1 MLQILGLGAGGLK
14 LLTLEAYQV
23 LKKADKVYLR
33 TKEHPAVADLEEE
46 GIVFES
52 FDYLYE
58 RCENF
63 DEVYKAIA
71 KKIINLVNSGENIV
85 YGVPGH
91 PLVAEDTVQKIT
103 SYLED
108 SDYQIIAGPS
118 FIDAIFT
125 TLGIDPITGIK
136 IIDGLNFT
144 VRDLEPSIATIISQV
159 YNQMIASEVKLTLME
174 IYPDDFI
181 VTVIRGA
188 GLAEEKIEEVPLYQL
203 DRLDW
208 IDHLTSI
215 YLPVHQDNN
224 REFNRLL
231 KIMEI
236 LRSPEGCPWDLE
248 QDHHSLKKHLIE
260 EAYEVLERIEE
271 DDLWGMANEFGDLLL
286 QIVFHAQIAKEEGTF
301 TIYDV
306 IEEINEKMIRR
317 HPHIFG
323 KVQVEGASEVVDNWE
338 EIKRQEKAETGQ
350 EQIDSILDT
359 VPIQLP
365 ALMQAQKIQSKVAK
379 VGFEWSEINGALD
392 KLEEEMAELKAE
404 IKKNNTKEI
413 KEEFGDL
420 LFSLVNIAK
429 FLDIDA
435 ESSLRQT
442 INKFKYRFN
451 YIEERVDEQNK
462 ELTDFSLE
470 ELDKLWE
477 EAKEIRGRK

>member
-1 MLQILGLGAGGLK
+1 MLQIVGLGAGGLK
-14 LLTLEAYQV
+14 LLTLEAYQI

-33 TKEHPAVADLEEE
+33 TKEHPAVTDLEGE

-58 RCENF
+58 SCESF
-63 DEVYKAIA
+63 DEVYETITD
-71 KKIINLVNSGENIV
+71 KIISLVNSKENIV

-91 PLVAEDTVQKIT
+91 PLVAEDTVQKIINN
-103 SYLED
+103 LDD

-125 TLGIDPITGIK
+125 SLGIDPISGIK
-136 IIDGLNFT
+136 VLDGLNFT
-144 VRDLEPSIATIISQV
+144 LRDLEPSIATIISQV
-159 YNQMIASEVKLTLME
+159 YNQMVASEVKLTLME
-174 IYPDDFI
+174 IYPDDFKL
-181 VTVIRGA
+181 TVMRGV
-188 GLAEEKIEEVPLYQL
+188 GLIEERIEEVPLYQL

-231 KIMEI
+231 EIMEI
-236 LRSPEGCPWDLE
+236 LRSPNGCPWDLE

-260 EAYEVLERIEE
+260 EAYEVLERIEG
-271 DDLWGMANEFGDLLL
+271 DDLWGMANELGDVLL
-286 QIVFHAQIAKEEGTF
+286 QVVFHAQIAKQEGTF

-317 HPHIFG
+317 HPHIFAQI
-323 KVQVEGASEVVDNWE
+323 QVEDAAEVVDNWE
-338 EIKRQEKAETGQ
+338 EIKRQEKAKTG
-350 EQIDSILDT
+350 EEELNSILDT

-379 VGFEWSEINGALD
+379 VGFEWPEVDGALA
-392 KLEEEMAELKAE
+392 KVEEEIAELKAE
-404 IKKNNTKEI
+404 IIENNFKEI

-420 LFSLVNIAK
+420 LFSLVNLAK
-429 FLDIDA
+429 FLEIDA

-442 INKFKYRFN
+442 INKFKDRFN
-451 YIEERVDEQNK
+451 YIEERVAQKNK

-470 ELDKLWE
+470 ELDELWE
-477 EAKEIRGRK
+477 EAKKTRRRN